1 MRELAGRAGVRV
13 LTGVGISLSR
23 HTALRA
29 LLRLPVPVRP
39 VPTVIGVDDF
49 ALRKRHRYAT

>member
-1 MRELAGRAGVRV
+1 MAELAGFS
-13 LTGVGISLSR
+13 VGMSR

-39 VPTVIGVDDF
+39 VPAVIGVDDV
-49 ALRKRHRYAT
+49 ALCK